1 MEPRKP
7 VSNFCNNNE
16 IINTQDSN
24 LLQRSSDEKLIK
36 EDFAGKFFSINT
48 RPAVV
53 VVCGLPGAGKTCFAV
68 RFACLIDA
76 GYLNMEQL
84 RLKLFVKCSQSDS
97 EKLVIYERMLQKAKH
112 VLLNKKSIVLD
123 GTFCDKQIRN
133 MFLEELNSQG
143 QVLFIEV
150 QSNEALS
157 YERISRNRSVGEGP
171 CTAFKTKRRWNSLEV
186 EHLLLQSTQI
196 NILDM
201 LDKALQ
207 YYKKTIRIGN

>member
-68 RFACLIDA
+68 RFACL
-76 GYLNMEQL
+76 MP
-84 RLKLFVKCSQSDS
+84 
-97 EKLVIYERMLQKAKH
+97 
-112 VLLNKKSIVLD
+112 
-123 GTFCDKQIRN
+123 GT
-133 MFLEELNSQG
+133 
-143 QVLFIEV
+143 
-150 QSNEALS
+150 
-157 YERISRNRSVGEGP
+157 
-171 CTAFKTKRRWNSLEV
+171 
-186 EHLLLQSTQI
+186 
-196 NILDM
+196 
-201 LDKALQ
+201 
-207 YYKKTIRIGN
+207 